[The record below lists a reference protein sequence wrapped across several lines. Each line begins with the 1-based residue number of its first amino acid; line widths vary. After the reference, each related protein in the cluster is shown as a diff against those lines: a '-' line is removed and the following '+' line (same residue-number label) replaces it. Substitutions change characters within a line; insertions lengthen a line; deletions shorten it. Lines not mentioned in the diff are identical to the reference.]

1 MSSKTPLSSPEFSE
15 ARELEQQHTLLK
27 CVIHRSADF
36 FFFLSSRSLIPWKKY
51 RQVKQQY
58 RTIEW
63 SDTRIPSFLVLDYC
77 CSSVISGVSLVY
89 SVPLDI
95 IIVCIVAKQ
104 GLPNK
109 MKLDKAGLVM
119 CFVQINGGEERGAIA

>member
-27 CVIHRSADF
+27 CVIHRSADL
-36 FFFLSSRSLIPWKKY
+36 FFFLSSRSL
-51 RQVKQQY
+51 
-58 RTIEW
+58 RTEQLNGA
-63 SDTRIPSFLVLDYC
+63 TREFLHFLVLDYC

-89 SVPLDI
+89 SEPLDK
-95 IIVCIVAKQ
+95 KQ

-109 MKLDKAGLVM
+109 MKLDKAGLVT
-119 CFVQINGGEERGAIA
+119 CFVQINDGEERGAIA